1 MNSSNTRN
9 RYPTVDIDDYI
20 GQHHGSHFLYTYR
33 SVKKFYYRLDAV
45 HLDIEFLKICRAK
58 DIIPSFLWF
67 KTANNDLSSSPVYK
81 ACQLKLLNVEI
92 NAKRKKLNDLKIM
105 YESSLNRLRELSSAD
120 FFEHLFEIIVSEC
133 SYLIDEKRRI
143 LNKKLLSLCPVNNS
157 TRYYNAKVV
166 TNLSSRVLSNEE
178 LICLANGLDYS
189 LPPKSINSMNVASNV
204 ETFFHR
210 ITDVYQHHKKFMN
223 EQKENEAF
231 VESDVRVLNTKEL
244 TLASDLSSLTKS
256 FLQRGNRCQIQKHKF
271 DFEQQHY
278 RKLLQKL
285 KEDTSIIIT
294 RPDKGRGVV
303 LMDKQD
309 YVNKI
314 QSILNDSSKFSSLSE
329 DPTLAR
335 ENSLKSILRKL
346 HDQGQIKDQFYY
358 LARPTGSN
366 PGRLYGLPKVHK
378 KPVSLRP
385 VLSSIGTFNY
395 GLGKALTHMLSDL
408 IDNKNMI
415 KDSSSFVK
423 DLHALDDPL
432 STFKMV
438 SFDVVNLYTNIP
450 VDKTINIILKELYE
464 NRPVPPIIERNDLK
478 ELLTFATTKSHF
490 LFDGKIY
497 DQVDGVSMGSPLAP
511 LLAEIFL
518 QEFEKKYSSLFENLG
533 IVYWKRYVDD
543 TFVLLD
549 PKFSAK
555 KVCAELSKLHP
566 SVKFTSQEEGAVTHK
581 LPFLNVLIQRQ
592 EGIGFQTRI
601 YRKPTFTGLITKWN
615 SFVPKIYKYNTISV
629 MVHHAI
635 QICSSYKALHAEF
648 QCIRKISKR
657 NGYPSNFVDSIIKR
671 QLNLKYEP
679 SAPVPPTLST
689 DTVVF
694 KIPYLGKESQVYGKL
709 VTSAVAKQYPLKK
722 VRVIYDVPD
731 RIGRNFKN
739 KDAVPDEL
747 KAGVVYEATCS
758 QCNNSYIGQTCRH
771 LKTRINE
778 HLSDQKKFL
787 PQSLKIPA
795 SNKKKKKNSQNPIPL
810 YNGPITRS
818 RTGKLPSSSI
828 KLYKDDIDE
837 LLKQTTV
844 KLKNEQPPVP
854 KSAISKHY
862 IKTHHMFTKDDFS
875 ILLMERYRYRLR
887 ISTTLTSQH
896 RIVKATDAISGRT
909 DLVNCYI
916 GGTGLINCY
925 IRVIGGTGVINCY
938 IRVIGGTGVINC
950 YIRVIGGTGVIN
962 CYIRVIGGTVS
973 PGRVKYIQYII
984 TFIIHVIQLHTTT
997 LQNKSSCSK
1006 VGL

>member
-9 RYPTVDIDDYI
+9 RYPTVDIEQYI
-20 GQHHGSHFLYTYR
+20 RQHLGSHVLYTYR
-33 SVKKFYYRLDAV
+33 NVKKYYYRLDAV
-45 HLDIEFLKICRAK
+45 QLDIEFLKICRGK

-92 NAKRKKLNDLKIM
+92 DAKRKKLNELKII
-105 YESSLNRLRELSSAD
+105 YVSSLDHLRELSSAD
-120 FFEHLFEIIVSEC
+120 LFEHFFEIIISEC
-133 SYLIDEKRRI
+133 SQLIDEKRRT

-210 ITDVYQHHKKFMN
+210 ITDVYQHQKKFMN
-223 EQKENEAF
+223 EHKEYEAIS
-231 VESDVRVLNTKEL
+231 ESDVRVLNTKEL
-244 TLASDLSSLTKS
+244 SLANDLSSLTKS
-256 FLQRGNRCQIQKHKF
+256 FLQRANRGQIQKNKF
-271 DFEQQHY
+271 DFDQENY

-303 LMDKQD
+303 LMDKHN

-335 ENSLKSILRKL
+335 ENNLKSLLRKL
-346 HDQGQIKDQFYY
+346 HDQRQITDQFYY

-378 KPVSLRP
+378 QPVSLRP

-450 VDKTINIILKELYE
+450 VDETINIILKKLYE
-464 NRPVPPIIERNDLK
+464 DRPVPPIIERNDLK
-478 ELLTFATTKSHF
+478 ALLTFATTKSHF

-497 DQVDGVSMGSPLAP
+497 DQIDGVSMGSPLAP

-518 QEFEKKYSSLFENLG
+518 QEFEKKNLSSFENLG
-533 IVYWKRYVDD
+533 ILYWKRYVDD
-543 TFVLLD
+543 TFVLLN
-549 PKFSAK
+549 PKFSTD

-566 SVKFTSQEEGAVTHK
+566 SVKFTSQEEDAVTHK

-601 YRKPTFTGLITKWN
+601 YRKPTFTGLMTKWN

-629 MVHHAI
+629 MVHRAI

-648 QCIRKISKR
+648 QFIRKISKR

-722 VRVIYDVPD
+722 VRIVYDVPD
-731 RIGRNFKN
+731 RIGRSFKN
-739 KDAVPDEL
+739 KDAVSDEL

-778 HLSDQKKFL
+778 HLYDQKKFL
-787 PQSLKIPA
+787 PQPVKIPE
-795 SNKKKKKNSQNPIPL
+795 KKKKKKKTSQNPIPL
-810 YNGPITRS
+810 YTGPITRS

-828 KLYKDDIDE
+828 ILYKDDIDE

-844 KLKNEQPPVP
+844 KLKNEEPPVP

-862 IKTHHMFTKDDFS
+862 IKTRHMFTKDDFS
-875 ILLMERYRYRLR
+875 ILLTERYRYRLR
-887 ISTTLTSQH
+887 ISTTLSSQH
-896 RIVKATDAISGRT
+896 RIVKATDSLSGSPAAFIP
-909 DLVNCYI
+909 DGLVNCNIRGTGLIHSYT
-916 GGTGLINCY
+916 GGTGLINCQ
-925 IRVIGGTGVINCY
+925 IRVIGAT
-938 IRVIGGTGVINC
+938 
-950 YIRVIGGTGVIN
+950 
-962 CYIRVIGGTVS
+962 
-973 PGRVKYIQYII
+973 
-984 TFIIHVIQLHTTT
+984 VIQHRTTA
-997 LQNKSSCSK
+997 LQNTSSCSEDR
-1006 VGL
+1006 L

>member
-1 MNSSNTRN
+1 
-9 RYPTVDIDDYI
+9 
-20 GQHHGSHFLYTYR
+20 
-33 SVKKFYYRLDAV
+33 
-45 HLDIEFLKICRAK
+45 
-58 DIIPSFLWF
+58 
-67 KTANNDLSSSPVYK
+67 
-81 ACQLKLLNVEI
+81 
-92 NAKRKKLNDLKIM
+92 
-105 YESSLNRLRELSSAD
+105 
-120 FFEHLFEIIVSEC
+120 
-133 SYLIDEKRRI
+133 
-143 LNKKLLSLCPVNNS
+143 
-157 TRYYNAKVV
+157 
-166 TNLSSRVLSNEE
+166 
-178 LICLANGLDYS
+178 
-189 LPPKSINSMNVASNV
+189 
-204 ETFFHR
+204 
-210 ITDVYQHHKKFMN
+210 
-223 EQKENEAF
+223 
-231 VESDVRVLNTKEL
+231 
-244 TLASDLSSLTKS
+244 
-256 FLQRGNRCQIQKHKF
+256 
-271 DFEQQHY
+271 
-278 RKLLQKL
+278 
-285 KEDTSIIIT
+285 
-294 RPDKGRGVV
+294 
-303 LMDKQD
+303 
-309 YVNKI
+309 
-314 QSILNDSSKFSSLSE
+314 
-329 DPTLAR
+329 
-335 ENSLKSILRKL
+335 
-346 HDQGQIKDQFYY
+346 QIKDQFYY

-566 SVKFTSQEEGAVTHK
+566 SVKFTSQEEDAVTHK

-854 KSAISKHY
+854 KSAIS
-862 IKTHHMFTKDDFS
+862 
-875 ILLMERYRYRLR
+875 
-887 ISTTLTSQH
+887 
-896 RIVKATDAISGRT
+896 RT

-916 GGTGLINCY
+916 GGTGL
-925 IRVIGGTGVINCY
+925 INCY

-997 LQNKSSCSK
+997 LQNKFNNTTS
-1006 VGL
+1006 